1 MLLVSKKKTK
11 SHGFINY
18 YRNTTCS
25 ILLKQPDKHDQSRS
39 KSPTK
44 SVTCARDNKG
54 LLAMD
59 KYSPGRWRRVT

>member
-25 ILLKQPDKHDQSRS
+25 ILLKQPDKHERS
-39 KSPTK
+39 KTPTFVFLGVSYMPEHLGILDVCK
-44 SVTCARDNKG
+44 
-54 LLAMD
+54 LF
-59 KYSPGRWRRVT
+59 